1 MRLVQISV
9 SDDTRDAVL
18 DVLRDNNL
26 GYTITA
32 GAGEQSDRS
41 LVSFVLP
48 ADAVEHVL
56 EDLRE
61 TGFEEDQ
68 FTVSL
73 SAEFAEVE
81 GLDSVQDHWANTS
94 NKIAPRTLR
103 SKAKDIR
110 LNTRSYVWLMFLST
124 IVATAGLLLGSP
136 AIIVGSM
143 VIAPLVGPMLTASVG
158 AVRNDRRMVVQSLHM
173 QALGLG
179 VAILGAVVVSMLVR
193 GLQIVPPTLAIE
205 TLELVA
211 LRVSPG
217 VLSAAVGLAAGAAGA
232 FSIATKGRVSL
243 VGVMI
248 AAALIPT
255 AATTGIALAWQ
266 NVLVTVGSLL
276 LLVVTVVAV
285 NVGAF
290 AALLYLGYRPDEQN
304 SDGSFVPESTKA
316 RVVVGTTLLLAA
328 FISLVVLGGFTQQ
341 AVFEQQV
348 NVAVSNTLDDGQYE
362 SLQSAGLTME
372 YTSPVFVQQE
382 PVITVTISR
391 TSDREFSELPS
402 VLERAI
408 REKTGRTVAVRVR
421 FVDYEH

>member
-9 SDDTRDAVL
+9 FDDDRDAVV
-18 DVLRDNNL
+18 DVLDDHEL

-32 GAGEQSDRS
+32 GDGEHADRS
-41 LVSFVLP
+41 VISFVLP

-56 EDLRE
+56 EDLHE
-61 TGFEEDQ
+61 VGFDEEQ

-73 SAEFAEVE
+73 SAEFAQVE
-81 GLDSVQDHWANTS
+81 GLDSVQDKWANTP

-110 LNTRSYVWLMFLST
+110 LNTWSYLWLMFLST

-136 AIIVGSM
+136 AVIVGSM

-158 AVRNDRRMVVQSLHM
+158 AVRNDRQMVVQSLHM

-179 VAILGAVVVSMLVR
+179 VAILGGAVVSLLIR
-193 GLQIVPPTLAIE
+193 WFQIVPPTLAIE
-205 TLELVA
+205 SLELVA

-248 AAALIPT
+248 AAALIPS
-255 AATTGIALAWQ
+255 AATTGIALAWW
-266 NVLVTVGSLL
+266 NLLVVVGSLL
-276 LLVVTVVAV
+276 LLALTVVAV
-285 NVGAF
+285 NLGAF
-290 AALLYLGYRPDEQN
+290 VTLLYLGYRPDKTNTE
-304 SDGSFVPESTKA
+304 SLVPESTKQ
-316 RVVVGTTLLLAA
+316 RVIVGATLLLAA
-328 FISLVVLGGFTQQ
+328 IVALAVTGALVQQ
-341 AVFEQQV
+341 AVFEQNV
-348 NVAVSNTLDDGQYE
+348 NQAVSNTLDDGQYR
-362 SLQSAGLTME
+362 SLQSAGLTIE
-372 YTSPVFVQQE
+372 YTSPLFLQRD
-382 PVITVTISR
+382 PTVTIAISR
-391 TSDREFSELPS
+391 TSDREFGGLPA

-408 REKTGRTVAVRVR
+408 TERTGRDVSVRIR
-421 FVDYEH
+421 FVDYER

>member
-9 SDDTRDAVL
+9 ADDTRDAVL
-18 DVLRDNNL
+18 DVLRDHNL

-41 LVSFVLP
+41 VVSFVLP

-56 EDLRE
+56 DDLRDA
-61 TGFEEDQ
+61 GFEEHQ

-158 AVRNDRRMVVQSLHM
+158 AVRNDRSMVVDSIHM

-179 VAILGAVVVSMLVR
+179 VAILGGVVVSVIIR

-205 TLELVA
+205 SLELVA

-255 AATTGIALAWQ
+255 AATTGIAIAWQ
-266 NVLVTVGSLL
+266 NVLVSLGSIL
-276 LLVVTVVAV
+276 LLVITVVAV

-290 AALLYLGYRPDEQN
+290 SALLYLGYRPDQQTG
-304 SDGSFVPESTKA
+304 GSLVPESSKQ
-316 RVVVGTTLLLAA
+316 RLIVGTTLLLAGV
-328 FISLVVLGGFTQQ
+328 ISLVVIGGFVQQ
-341 AVFEQQV
+341 AVFEQNV
-348 NVAVSNTLDDGQYE
+348 NQAVSNTLDDEQYRTL
-362 SLQSAGLTME
+362 SSAGLTIE
-372 YTSPVFVQQE
+372 YTSPVFVQHE
-382 PVITVTISR
+382 PSITVTISR
-391 TSDREFSELPS
+391 TSDREFAGLPS
-402 VLERAI
+402 ILEREI
-408 REKTGRTVAVRVR
+408 REKTGRNVAVRVR
-421 FVDYEH
+421 FVDYER